1 MKEKYT
7 QPKELVLQARQ
18 LNSSQVPDL
27 NFFFFFFCQRELMR
41 QDEIDFQTRYNFYFE
56 KRTFFTRF
64 SIGYSRGG
72 RGPILTRERN
82 GNASKKAKTI

>member
-1 MKEKYT
+1 
-7 QPKELVLQARQ
+7 
-18 LNSSQVPDL
+18 
-27 NFFFFFFCQRELMR
+27 MR